1 MRRAVNCVGFDPTGK
16 KLASCSADQTIMVWD
31 ATTGKVTGSYLT
43 ERTSRLN
50 VGRVNSVSFSPDG
63 EFIAAAYYGD
73 IQIFKAQT
81 GEKFQ
86 SPLTGHTGYVPA
98 FPCSAC
104 SQSRGVCS
112 LFIDAQCCL
121 VRRV

>member
-1 MRRAVNCVGFDPTGK
+1 MRSYVFCVGFDPSGK
-16 KLASCSADQTIMVWD
+16 KLVSGSAVASPYKNIRLWD

-81 GEKFQ
+81 GEIFQ
-86 SPLTGHTGYVPA
+86 SLWGHTRYVPA
-98 FPCSAC
+98 LSCSAC
-104 SQSRGVCS
+104 FLSRVGC
-112 LFIDAQCCL
+112 
-121 VRRV
+121 